1 MVAALLAVMVLGAMA
16 SAAGAR
22 RDDLPT
28 EQRQPAQGATVA
40 DATAGL
46 GVRFTCPAYHPYVY
60 DEVVVDAGEGYHVI
74 LARAADVGADGLVL
88 ATNRVE
94 TRDAL
99 AVDGQPGMCTAVP
112 DAAEHGLLPPE
123 PGTWFW
129 QSYRDCATYLC
140 TGGVEVSDVWP
151 VTVTRTVCT
160 AGRAALATARRD
172 LAAARAD
179 LKAHRTAA
187 RRARVSR
194 LGDRIAGL
202 RARLRLVDH
211 CAR

>member
-1 MVAALLAVMVLGAMA
+1 MVAAVLAVMVLGAVA
-16 SAAGAR
+16 GVAGAR

-28 EQRQPAQGATVA
+28 EQRRPAQGATVA
-40 DATAGL
+40 DVTAGL
-46 GVRFTCPAYHPYVY
+46 EVRFTCPAYHPYVY
-60 DEVVVDAGEGYHVI
+60 DDVVVDAGEGYHVI
-74 LARAADVGADGLVL
+74 LARAAGVGPDGLVL
-88 ATNRVE
+88 ATDRVE

-99 AVDGQPGMCTAVP
+99 AVDGEPGMCTASP
-112 DAAEHGLLPPE
+112 DDAEHGLLPPE

-172 LAAARAD
+172 LATARAA

-194 LGDRIAGL
+194 LSDHIAGL
-202 RARLRLVDH
+202 RARLRLADH

>member
-1 MVAALLAVMVLGAMA
+1 MVAALLAVMVVGALP
-16 SAAGAR
+16 STAGAR

-28 EQRQPAQGATVA
+28 EQRLPAQGATVA

-46 GVRFTCPAYHPYVY
+46 DVRFTCPAYHPYVY
-60 DEVVVDAGEGYHVI
+60 DDVVVGAGEGYHVI
-74 LARAADVGADGLVL
+74 LARAADVGPDGLVL

-99 AVDGQPGMCTAVP
+99 ALDGQPGICTAVP

-172 LAAARAD
+172 LTTARAA
-179 LKAHRTAA
+179 LKARRTAA
-187 RRARVSR
+187 RRARVSA
-194 LGDRIAGL
+194 LGDRIATL
-202 RARLRLVDH
+202 QARLRLVDH